1 MHHRPVGSR
10 LEGKLKGL
18 VRVRSQVDP
27 KDVAWVGL
35 LCHGVMS
42 VREERVKREKK
53 DLRKRKKEERR
64 RTRKMTKAC
73 NLRRFMV
80 RLVEGGKRKR
90 GGWKMRGL

>member
-1 MHHRPVGSR
+1 MHHGPTGSQQ
-10 LEGKLKGL
+10 EGKLKGL
-18 VRVRSQVDP
+18 VCVRGQVDP

-42 VREERVKREKK
+42 VREERLKREKK
-53 DLRKRKKEERR
+53 DLCKRKKEEHR
-64 RTRKMTKAC
+64 RTQKMTKAC
-73 NLRRFMV
+73 NLCQFMV

>member
-1 MHHRPVGSR
+1 MRG
-10 LEGKLKGL
+10 
-18 VRVRSQVDP
+18 QVDP

-35 LCHGVMS
+35 LCHGVIS
-42 VREERVKREKK
+42 VREERLKREKK
-53 DLRKRKKEERR
+53 DLHKRKKEEHR

-80 RLVEGGKRKR
+80 RLVEGGKGKR

>member
-1 MHHRPVGSR
+1 
-10 LEGKLKGL
+10 
-18 VRVRSQVDP
+18 
-27 KDVAWVGL
+27 
-35 LCHGVMS
+35 MS
-42 VREERVKREKK
+42 MREERVKREKK

-73 NLRRFMV
+73 NPRRFMV